1 MRVQIFSDLIVC
13 DGAGLVTR
21 DLERQLDIIF
31 YIGEFG
37 FFVTDMDK
45 KEK

>member
-1 MRVQIFSDLIVC
+1 MKVQIFSDLIVC

-21 DLERQLDIIF
+21 DLEKELDIIF

-37 FFVTDMDK
+37 FFVMDV
-45 KEK
+45 EK